1 MELNDITK
9 IWIRAY
15 KQAWILPS
23 ASDGSP
29 MILSKKNGGR
39 NCPDATEVW
48 IRAAIDVLD
57 QCICLPG
64 EISMITVSYLHRLCN
79 AHGCHALNQLQ
90 HLFRVGEIAE
100 STTELLLLRL
110 DEHGM
115 ELSSP
120 WSHPPGQSIN
130 EVLWPYILNA
140 WLTKERWAGCTE
152 LDEDVQLKW
161 KTAKL
166 CLQACKKL
174 GSAKTPILTV
184 SQLYNSHGQW
194 SPFAVCICQL
204 SREEHT
210 ALINC
215 LSAATVSGRAE
226 SQAPFTARV
235 RASLSSPA
243 AALEAD
249 TIHHTTRRRK
259 TQKSSRRIE
268 SSVGNTIRGKH
279 SQLITSRATVTTSRQ
294 LRFQPDL
301 NVGGCRG
308 SERAGPPRGG
318 DSERPLGD
326 SSRPAGHGPVT
337 VRADGH
343 GPAGAPTRTQQ
354 SQPAGDSQARRACV
368 GRGGPGV
375 GRPRSRRRPG
385 GGRLERGGRSASRAV
400 RAGRAPPPGACARA
414 PQMCARRRAGAPR

>member
-1 MELNDITK
+1 MRARLREQPTSEQLQAATPWHPAGPHSSEPALLRAEVPRLPPARCLPYMPRLVLRIVSRFVLRIVTK
-9 IWIRAY
+9 LWIRAY
-15 KQAWILPS
+15 KQAWTLPS

-29 MILSKKNGGR
+29 MILSKQNGGR

-64 EISMITVSYLHRLCN
+64 EISMITVSYLHRLSN

-90 HLFRVGEIAE
+90 HLFRVGEIPE
-100 STTELLLLRL
+100 STTELLLLRF

-120 WSHPPGQSIN
+120 WSHPPVQSII

-194 SPFAVCICQL
+194 SPFADLRQCICQL

-215 LSAATVSGRAE
+215 L
-226 SQAPFTARV
+226 
-235 RASLSSPA
+235 
-243 AALEAD
+243 
-249 TIHHTTRRRK
+249 
-259 TQKSSRRIE
+259 
-268 SSVGNTIRGKH
+268 
-279 SQLITSRATVTTSRQ
+279 
-294 LRFQPDL
+294 
-301 NVGGCRG
+301 
-308 SERAGPPRGG
+308 
-318 DSERPLGD
+318 
-326 SSRPAGHGPVT
+326 
-337 VRADGH
+337 
-343 GPAGAPTRTQQ
+343 
-354 SQPAGDSQARRACV
+354 
-368 GRGGPGV
+368 
-375 GRPRSRRRPG
+375 
-385 GGRLERGGRSASRAV
+385 
-400 RAGRAPPPGACARA
+400 
-414 PQMCARRRAGAPR
+414 